1 MNKAMNKSVNKAMNI
16 GELARRT
23 DVPTKTIR
31 YYEDIGL
38 LPAPSRSSKGYRN
51 YDDRALH
58 TLRFV
63 KHAREFG
70 FSIDDVRELLALWA
84 NPRRAS
90 AKVKAVAQKHVE
102 EIERKLEKLASM
114 RRTLMKLI
122 QCCHGDHRP
131 DCPIL
136 DDLARGGAPTK
147 P

>member
-1 MNKAMNKSVNKAMNI
+1 MNKMNKSMSKAMNI
-16 GELARRT
+16 GALARQT
-23 DVPTKTIR
+23 GVPAKTIR

-38 LPAPSRSSKGYRN
+38 LPAPARSSKGYRN
-51 YDDRALH
+51 YDARALH
-58 TLRFV
+58 TLHFV

-70 FSIDDVRELLALWA
+70 FSIEDVRELLALWA
-84 NPRRAS
+84 NPRRTS

-102 EIERKLEKLASM
+102 EIERKLDALASM
-114 RRTLMKLI
+114 RRTLMKLM

-136 DDLARGGAPTK
+136 DNLARGGDSTK